1 MTIDKKEI
9 KPGLQVGWYSN
20 QGNLVAEFEVLE
32 VLDGKVAR
40 LKVLRSRRPELAGR
54 IENYTVRDMTEW
66 AERIRQGVEVGL

>member
-1 MTIDKKEI
+1 MIDKKEI

-40 LKVLRSRRPELAGR
+40 LKVLLSRRSELAGR
-54 IENYTVRDMTEW
+54 IENYTLSDMTEW
-66 AERIRQGVEVGL
+66 AERIRPGVEAFA